1 MKLPFKRLISLFAG
15 TALAGLV
22 QAADLTEIRIAVPDL
37 SAGSQHSGGGV
48 TDVLQ
53 SQQIFE
59 KAFADQGIKIQWNY
73 FKGAGPVINEAF
85 ANGQVDLAY
94 LGDLAAI
101 IGRSN
106 GLDTRLLSASARGV
120 KHYLAVVPGS
130 GIKTLQ
136 DLKGKRVAVFRGT
149 ASQLSFDTALASQ
162 GLSEKDLKVINL
174 DFSAAIAAL
183 AAKQI
188 DATWGGSGLTAL
200 QAKGLA
206 EIPLTTK
213 DIGGAGSVQA
223 VLVGSAKFV
232 DEHPQA
238 VATLLKAQQQAVQW
252 LTDDNNKQA
261 YIDLVSGLAS
271 YPPVILTNDL
281 KDQKLSEIFPST
293 LDPVFLGKLQDA
305 VDLASKERLIRK
317 PFQVSDWVAPN
328 LAAAGLSLS
337 QASPLPQGNAFQLG
351 ERACPR
357 CGLQTATLTCCLS
370 TSTSVSIIAF
380 AAGDNRDPVRLTIPQ
395 RALMVSRFCG
405 RLRQCSSTSEPWAMS
420 SANASSVPTPI
431 ASDCSTIFT
440 SAGKCSV

>member
-1 MKLPFKRLISLFAG
+1 MKLPFKRLITLLAS

-22 QAADLTEIRIAVPDL
+22 QAADLKEIRIAVPDL
-37 SAGSQHSGGGV
+37 SAGSQHSGGGI
-48 TDVLQ
+48 TDVLHQ
-53 SQQIFE
+53 QQIFE

-106 GLDTRLLSASARGV
+106 GLDTRLLSASARDI
-120 KHYLAVVPGS
+120 KQYLGVVPGS

-149 ASQLSFDTALASQ
+149 ASQLSFDSALASQ

-174 DFSAAIAAL
+174 DFNAAGAAL

-188 DATWGGSGLTAL
+188 DATWGGANLNAL

-213 DIGGAGSVQA
+213 DLGGAGSVQS
-223 VLVGSAKFV
+223 VLVGSGKFV
-232 DEHPQA
+232 DEHPEIITQ
-238 VATLLKAQQQAVQW
+238 LLKVQQQAVQW

-261 YIDLVSGLAS
+261 YIDLVAGLAS
-271 YPPVILTNDL
+271 YPPVILSNDL
-281 KDQKLSEIFPST
+281 KNEKLSALFPST

-317 PFQVSDWVAPN
+317 SFQVSDWVAPN
-328 LAAAGLSLS
+328 LSAAGL
-337 QASPLPQGNAFQLG
+337 
-351 ERACPR
+351 
-357 CGLQTATLTCCLS
+357 
-370 TSTSVSIIAF
+370 
-380 AAGDNRDPVRLTIPQ
+380 
-395 RALMVSRFCG
+395 
-405 RLRQCSSTSEPWAMS
+405 
-420 SANASSVPTPI
+420 
-431 ASDCSTIFT
+431 
-440 SAGKCSV
+440 

>member
-1 MKLPFKRLISLFAG
+1 MKLPFKRLITLVAG

-22 QAADLTEIRIAVPDL
+22 QAADLKEIRIAVPDL
-37 SAGSQHSGGGV
+37 SAGSQHSGGGI
-48 TDVLQ
+48 TDVLRE
-53 SQQIFE
+53 QQIFE

-106 GLDTRLLSASARGV
+106 GLETRLLSATARDI
-120 KHYLAVVPGS
+120 KQYLGVVPGS

-149 ASQLSFDTALASQ
+149 ASQLSFDSALASQ
-162 GLSEKDLKVINL
+162 GLSEKDFKVISL
-174 DFSAAIAAL
+174 DYNAANAAL

-188 DATWGGSGLTAL
+188 DATWGGSNLTAL

-213 DIGGAGSVQA
+213 DLGGAGSIQA
-223 VLVGSAKFV
+223 VLVGSKQFV
-232 DEHPQA
+232 DEHPDA
-238 VATLLKAQQQAVQW
+238 VAKLLKAQQQAVHW

-261 YIDLVSGLAS
+261 YIALVSGLAS

-281 KDQKLSEIFPST
+281 KDQTLSEIFPST
-293 LDPVFLGKLQDA
+293 LDPVFLAKLQGS
-305 VDLASKERLIRK
+305 VDLASKEKLIRK

-328 LAAAGLSLS
+328 LSAAGL
-337 QASPLPQGNAFQLG
+337 
-351 ERACPR
+351 
-357 CGLQTATLTCCLS
+357 
-370 TSTSVSIIAF
+370 
-380 AAGDNRDPVRLTIPQ
+380 
-395 RALMVSRFCG
+395 
-405 RLRQCSSTSEPWAMS
+405 
-420 SANASSVPTPI
+420 
-431 ASDCSTIFT
+431 
-440 SAGKCSV
+440 

>member
-1 MKLPFKRLISLFAG
+1 MKMPFKRLITLLAS

-22 QAADLTEIRIAVPDL
+22 QAADLKEIRIAVPDL
-37 SAGSQHSGGGV
+37 SAGSQHSGGGI
-48 TDVLQ
+48 TDVLHQ
-53 SQQIFE
+53 QQIFE

-85 ANGQVDLAY
+85 AIGQVDLAY

-106 GLDTRLLSASARGV
+106 GLDTRLLSASARDI
-120 KHYLAVVPGS
+120 KQYLGVVPGS

-149 ASQLSFDTALASQ
+149 ASQLSFDSALASQ

-174 DFSAAIAAL
+174 DFNAAGAAL

-188 DATWGGSGLTAL
+188 DATWGGANLNAL

-213 DIGGAGSVQA
+213 DLGGAGSVQS
-223 VLVGSAKFV
+223 VLVGSGKFV
-232 DEHPQA
+232 DEHPEIITQ
-238 VATLLKAQQQAVQW
+238 LLKVQQQAVQW

-261 YIDLVSGLAS
+261 YIDLVAGLAS
-271 YPPVILTNDL
+271 YPPVILSNDL
-281 KDQKLSEIFPST
+281 KNEKLSALFPST

-317 PFQVSDWVAPN
+317 SFQVSDWVAPN
-328 LAAAGLSLS
+328 LSAAGL
-337 QASPLPQGNAFQLG
+337 
-351 ERACPR
+351 
-357 CGLQTATLTCCLS
+357 
-370 TSTSVSIIAF
+370 
-380 AAGDNRDPVRLTIPQ
+380 
-395 RALMVSRFCG
+395 
-405 RLRQCSSTSEPWAMS
+405 
-420 SANASSVPTPI
+420 
-431 ASDCSTIFT
+431 
-440 SAGKCSV
+440 

>member
-1 MKLPFKRLISLFAG
+1 MNLPFKRIISLLAAP
-15 TALAGLV
+15 ALAGFLALGA
-22 QAADLTEIRIAVPDL
+22 QAEELKEIRIAVPDL
-37 SAGSQHSGGGV
+37 SAGSQHSGGGI
-48 TDVLQ
+48 TDVLHQ
-53 SQQIFE
+53 QQIFE

-106 GLDTRLLSASARGV
+106 GLDTRLLSASARDI
-120 KHYLAVVPGS
+120 KQYLGVVPGS

-149 ASQLSFDTALASQ
+149 ASQLSFDSALASQ

-174 DFSAAIAAL
+174 DFNAAGAAL

-188 DATWGGSGLTAL
+188 DATWGGANLNAL

-213 DIGGAGSVQA
+213 DLGGAGSVQS
-223 VLVGSAKFV
+223 VLVGSGKFV
-232 DEHPQA
+232 DEHPEIITQ
-238 VATLLKAQQQAVQW
+238 LLKVQQQAVQW

-261 YIDLVSGLAS
+261 YIDLVAGLAS
-271 YPPVILTNDL
+271 YPPVILSNDL
-281 KDQKLSEIFPST
+281 KNEKLSALFPST

-317 PFQVSDWVAPN
+317 SFQVSDWVAPN
-328 LAAAGLSLS
+328 LSAAGL
-337 QASPLPQGNAFQLG
+337 
-351 ERACPR
+351 
-357 CGLQTATLTCCLS
+357 
-370 TSTSVSIIAF
+370 
-380 AAGDNRDPVRLTIPQ
+380 
-395 RALMVSRFCG
+395 
-405 RLRQCSSTSEPWAMS
+405 
-420 SANASSVPTPI
+420 
-431 ASDCSTIFT
+431 
-440 SAGKCSV
+440 

>member
-1 MKLPFKRLISLFAG
+1 MKLPFKRLITLLAG

-22 QAADLTEIRIAVPDL
+22 QAADLKEIRIAVPDL
-37 SAGSQHSGGGV
+37 SAGTQNSGGGV
-48 TDVLQ
+48 TDVLR

-106 GLDTRLLSASARGV
+106 GLDTRLLSATARGV
-120 KHYLAVVPGS
+120 KQYLGVVPGS

-149 ASQLSFDTALASQ
+149 ATQLSLNGALASQ
-162 GLSEKDLKVINL
+162 GLSEKDLKIINL
-174 DFSAAIAAL
+174 DFNAAVAAL

-188 DATWGGSGLTAL
+188 DATWGGSNLSSL
-200 QAKGLA
+200 QARGLA

-213 DIGGAGSVQA
+213 DLGGAGSVQA
-223 VLVGSAKFV
+223 VLVGSGTFV
-232 DEHPQA
+232 DAHPEV
-238 VATLLKAQQQAVQW
+238 VAKLLKAQQQAVQW
-252 LTDDNNKQA
+252 LTDDHNKQA
-261 YIDLVSGLAS
+261 YIELVSGLAS

-281 KDQKLSEIFPST
+281 QDQKLSEIFPST

-317 PFQVSDWVAPN
+317 SFRVSDWVVPG
-328 LAAAGLSLS
+328 LVAAG
-337 QASPLPQGNAFQLG
+337 
-351 ERACPR
+351 
-357 CGLQTATLTCCLS
+357 
-370 TSTSVSIIAF
+370 I
-380 AAGDNRDPVRLTIPQ
+380 
-395 RALMVSRFCG
+395 
-405 RLRQCSSTSEPWAMS
+405 
-420 SANASSVPTPI
+420 
-431 ASDCSTIFT
+431 
-440 SAGKCSV
+440 